1 MNKPV
6 DFDAGCRRRNWLA
19 RQWHD
24 FWYKCHGV
32 IERVFVCLPTAVD
45 TVVRHID
52 RSLARSYNG
61 VWQRLFMDGHSLVP
75 VLFMLIAILFAVLG
89 PTPRFR
95 GWPAIAGMFAAVAV
109 YWLFVRF
116 VLTRRTDGRGL
127 LTLQIVLLAVLAAV
141 YSYWLP
147 ADGAAEALPGPYRN
161 VFAPTLLVLLV
172 LAVVSHAM
180 AWWVMRGFP
189 DADRKLFAEVLKNT
203 ELFVR
208 PRPPEPSWRRFL
220 HGLINAPLYHPLH
233 LLLMPSLPLIAVPL
247 QDIRLV
253 GGLLLLFAW
262 LLLTFTGMYDRLSLM
277 ITVVRRW
284 FLVGGQ
290 LVVSVVIIGLALARV
305 AGVDYVTTLL
315 DSTPG
320 TVILYYVLAAYTA
333 FWLYEYWINRALSER
348 MLPLLQPARAVPGRL
363 AWMEY
368 KVRTDVVS
376 TNVLARGRAIE
387 VFAGGRFA
395 VTGAYRDEGSRTL
408 CGAWHSYDKTELFER
423 LARSAR
429 ELKNW
434 TGDKQYQINVAVAEL
449 GKRTKLYFNFMNFLF
464 VVIVIAAA
472 WLLYQIP
479 ERAQAVGYRIDA
491 AAAAQQPVRLK
502 QLVFDRR
509 RAGNEVILLA
519 ASGGGT
525 RAALYTASVL
535 RGIAALGRLDDVV
548 LVSGVSGG
556 SGALAYFAIHRDE
569 LRQQAPGP
577 CTAAELERAGNGDVS
592 GVDVWCVYIAA
603 MARPYIEDVLRGAS
617 EVDIAMSK
625 SFGHLLNESFM
636 RSFGVDPN
644 APVTLAD
651 ITDLGLILNTTLAG
665 HPASDSA
672 WLDSLYHDN
681 PEAALREYSVSAGGR
696 LIFTNLQELGAFPRP
711 GQALA
716 HAQDEYFRYVVVGGE
731 RTSVTAAAALS
742 ANFPPVFSNG
752 GVDVL
757 AGPADSG
764 GQRYWVTDG
773 GAADNRGIISLL
785 YAVHSMLD
793 ECEARPECRVAPPE
807 IHIIVADASAVTI
820 DYRSD
825 RGGGSI
831 LGAANKF
838 ASQLMLELAAGAER
852 KYDKLNKGRLVTHY
866 LPMPAVLRMRGG
878 LGTHWMMP
886 QTVTLKDICRPNGKR
901 AATLDVKRLPLME
914 MIVDLHALPATPP
927 SEDEDC
933 QVSRPEDPR
942 AWLAA
947 DRHARAWSEIV
958 SALGV
963 RAPDAASGSQ

>member
-6 DFDAGCRRRNWLA
+6 DFDAGCRRGSWLA

-24 FWYKCHGV
+24 FRHKCRGPV
-32 IERVFVCLPTAVD
+32 EKLFVCLPTAVD

-52 RSLARSYNG
+52 RSLSRSYNG
-61 VWQRLFMDGHSLVP
+61 VWQRLFMNGHSLVP
-75 VLFMLIAILFAVLG
+75 FLFMLIAILFAVLG

-95 GWPAIAGMFAAVAV
+95 GWPATSGMFAAVAV
-109 YWLFVRF
+109 YWLVVRF
-116 VLTRRTDGRGL
+116 VLVRRTDGRGL
-127 LTLQIVLLAVLAAV
+127 LTFQIVLLAALTAI
-141 YSYWLP
+141 YSYALP
-147 ADGAAEALPGPYRN
+147 ADGAVEALPGPYRN
-161 VFAPTLLVLLV
+161 VFAPALAVLLV
-172 LAVVSHAM
+172 LAVVSHA
-180 AWWVMRGFP
+180 AASWVMRGFP
-189 DADRKLFAEVLKNT
+189 DPDRRLFAEVLKNT

-208 PRPPEPSWRRFL
+208 PRPPEPSLRRFL
-220 HGLINAPLYHPLH
+220 HGVINAPLYHPLH
-233 LLLMPSLPLIAVPL
+233 LLLMPALPLIAVSP
-247 QDIRLV
+247 QSIAPA
-253 GGLLLLFAW
+253 GGLLLAFAW

-290 LVVSVVIIGLALARV
+290 LVVSLVIIGLALARV
-305 AGVDYVTTLL
+305 AGIDYVTTLL

-320 TVILYYVLAAYTA
+320 MVILYYVLAAYTA
-333 FWLYEYWINRALSER
+333 FWLYEYWINRALAER
-348 MLPLLQPARAVPGRL
+348 MLPLLQPERGTPPRL

-376 TNVLARGRAIE
+376 TDVLARGRAIE
-387 VFAGGRFA
+387 VFGAGRFA
-395 VTGAYRDEGSRTL
+395 VTGAYRDQGSRTL

-429 ELKNW
+429 EL
-434 TGDKQYQINVAVAEL
+434 GDWAGDRQYRINVAVAEL
-449 GKRTKLYFNFMNFLF
+449 GKRTKLYFNLMNFLLVF
-464 VVIVIAAA
+464 TAAVA
-472 WLLYQIP
+472 GMLLYQIP

-491 AAAAQQPVRLK
+491 AAAARQPVSLK
-502 QLVFDRR
+502 RLVFDRR
-509 RAGNEVILLA
+509 GAGDRVILLA

-535 RGIAALGRLDDVV
+535 RGLAALGRLEDVV

-556 SGALAYFAIHRDE
+556 SGALAYFAIHRDAL
-569 LRQQAPGP
+569 LRQAPGP
-577 CTAAELERAGNGDVS
+577 CTAAELERIGGGDVA
-592 GVDVWCVYIAA
+592 DADAWCAFIAA

-617 EVDIAMSK
+617 EADIVMAK
-625 SFGHLLNESFM
+625 SFGHLLDESFM
-636 RSFGVDPN
+636 RSFGVDPA
-644 APVTLAD
+644 APVKLAD
-651 ITDLGLILNTTLAG
+651 ITGLGLILNTTLAG

-672 WLDSLYHDN
+672 WLDGLYRGN
-681 PEAALREYSVSAGGR
+681 PEVRRREYSVSAGGR
-696 LIFTNLQELGAFPRP
+696 LIFTNLRELGAFPRP

-716 HAQDEYFRYVVVGGE
+716 HAQDEYFRYVIVGGQ

-742 ANFPPVFSNG
+742 ANFPPVFANG

-757 AGPADSG
+757 AGPEDREG
-764 GQRYWVTDG
+764 RRYWVTDG

-793 ECEARPECRVAPPE
+793 DCRDRAQCRAAPPE
-807 IHIIVADASAVTI
+807 IHVIVADASAVTI

-838 ASQLMLELAAGAER
+838 ASQLMLELVAGAER
-852 KYDKLNKGRLVTHY
+852 KYDQLGKGRFVTHY

-886 QTVTLKDICRPNGKR
+886 QRVTLTDICRPDGRR
-901 AATLDVKRLPLME
+901 AATLDVQRLPLME
-914 MIVDLHALPATPP
+914 MIVDLHALPTAPRA
-927 SEDEDC
+927 EGEDC
-933 QVSRPEDPR
+933 QAPRAADPR

-947 DRHARAWSEIV
+947 DRHARAWSGIV
-958 SALGV
+958 TALGG
-963 RAPDAASGSQ
+963 RKPDTAGRPR